1 MPLQEEFDDPTEGED
16 EGGDRSVALFLA
28 LMLLVLAFFIIMVS
42 ISQIKIA
49 KSKAALKSI
58 ASTFSSVAP
67 TSKQLTF
74 VSNSKGEAD
83 VGQQFQKEITNIFST
98 VIQVTS
104 ADVIKP
110 GSLMRVQLESDVLFE
125 IGKAE
130 VKEINYPF
138 LDRIVATLSARP
150 PGFRFDMEFII
161 GSSYQ
166 EENIMPEDQT
176 LEMSRAGEFARAML
190 SRGVPPDSVTV
201 GINPG
206 DPKKISIWFY
216 VRSSEDTYL
225 KFVQPYEGEVK

>member
-1 MPLQEEFDDPTEGED
+1 MPFQEEFDDPTED
-16 EGGDRSVALFLA
+16 ERGDSSVALFLA

-42 ISQIKIA
+42 ISQIEIA

-58 ASTFSSVAP
+58 ASTFSKVAP
-67 TSKQLTF
+67 TNTQLTF
-74 VSNSKGEAD
+74 VSNSKGDED
-83 VGQQFQKEITNIFST
+83 VGQQFQKEVTNIFST

-110 GSLMRVQLESDVLFE
+110 GREMRVQLESDVLFE

-130 VKEINYPF
+130 VKETNYPF

-150 PGFRFDMEFII
+150 PGFRFDIEFII
-161 GSSYQ
+161 GSYHQ
-166 EENIMPEDQT
+166 VGNVMPESQT

-190 SRGVPPDSVTV
+190 ARGVPPDSVTV

-206 DPKKISIWFY
+206 DPKKVTIWFY

-225 KFVQPYEGEVK
+225 KFVQPNKGEVK

>member
-1 MPLQEEFDDPTEGED
+1 LQKEFDDPLED
-16 EGGDRSVALFLA
+16 QDEQVNSSVALFLA

-42 ISQIKIA
+42 ISQVKIA

-58 ASTFSSVAP
+58 ATTFASIKP
-67 TSKQLTF
+67 TSTQLTF

-83 VGQQFQKEITNIFST
+83 QGQQFQREITNIFST

-104 ADVIKP
+104 SEIIKP
-110 GSLMRVQLESDVLFE
+110 GRLMRVELDSDVLFE
-125 IGKAE
+125 KNKPQ
-130 VKEINYPF
+130 VQEINNPF

-161 GSSYQ
+161 GSPYLKD
-166 EENIMPEDQT
+166 NIMPEDQT
-176 LEMSRAGEFARAML
+176 LEMSRAGEFARSML
-190 SRGVPPDSVTV
+190 SRGVPPDSVSV

-206 DPKKISIWFY
+206 DPKKVSIWFY

-225 KFVQPYEGEVK
+225 KFVQPYKEETK

>member
-1 MPLQEEFDDPTEGED
+1 MPLQEEFDDPTEDEDKGGES
-16 EGGDRSVALFLA
+16 SVALFLA

-58 ASTFSSVAP
+58 ATTFSSVSP
-67 TSKQLTF
+67 TSTQLTF

-83 VGQQFQKEITNIFST
+83 VGQQFQREVTNIFST

-104 ADVIKP
+104 AEIIKP
-110 GSLMRVQLESDVLFE
+110 GRLMRVELDSDVLFKKN
-125 IGKAE
+125 KAE
-130 VKEINYPF
+130 VQEINHPF
-138 LDRIVATLSARP
+138 LDRVVATLSARP

-161 GSSYQ
+161 GSPYQ
-166 EENIMPEDQT
+166 EENIMPENQT

-190 SRGVPPDSVTV
+190 SRGVPPDSVSV

-225 KFVQPYEGEVK
+225 KFVHPNEGEAK